1 MGQVD
6 EPTSANAISQ
16 KKPRNRTK
24 TILLSLGVVLL
35 VLIGAGLGYLA
46 GLQKGKELAKQEIT
60 KKVTDLLNP
69 LNVLSSNPLFPN
81 SVVGKVTTANATE
94 ITVKQIN
101 GESKKVTI
109 DKDTQVTKQSKEV
122 TASDIK
128 AENEVTVILKKD
140 SDTAARII
148 IR

>member
-6 EPTSANAISQ
+6 EPTTTNGVSH
-16 KKPRNRTK
+16 KKSGSKTK
-24 TILLSLGVVLL
+24 TVLLSLAVVLL

-69 LNVLSSNPLFPN
+69 LNALSSNPLFPN
-81 SVVGKVTTANATE
+81 SVVGKVSTANNTE

-128 AENEVTVILKKD
+128 ASNDVTVILKKD
-140 SDTAARII
+140 SDTATRII

>member
-1 MGQVD
+1 MGQAV
-6 EPTSANAISQ
+6 EPTTANGTGQ
-16 KKPRNRTK
+16 KKSNNRTRN
-24 TILLSLGVVLL
+24 IFLSLGVILL
-35 VLIGAGLGYLA
+35 ILIGTGLGYYA

-101 GESKKVTI
+101 GESTKVKI

-128 AENEVTVILKKD
+128 ANNDVTVILKKD
-140 SDTAARII
+140 SDTATRII

>member
-1 MGQVD
+1 MAQTG
-6 EPTSANAISQ
+6 EPTTNEAAQ
-16 KKPRNRTK
+16 KKSGSKKK
-24 TILLSLGVVLL
+24 TVFLSLGVIVL
-35 VLIGAGLGYLA
+35 VIIGTGIGYVA

-69 LNVLSSNPLFPN
+69 LNALSSNPLFPN
-81 SVVGKVTTANATE
+81 SVVGKVTTANNTE

-101 GESKKVTI
+101 GETKKVKI
-109 DKDTQVTKQSKEV
+109 DKDTNVTKQSKSV

-140 SDTAARII
+140 SDTATRII

>member
-94 ITVKQIN
+94 ITIKQIN
-101 GESKKVTI
+101 GESKKVTV

-140 SDTAARII
+140 SDTATRII